1 MGSWSVRVCEG
12 TGIRDMAVLL
22 TFLLRQSY
30 PNLAHVPVYNT
41 CDHLY
46 ESSGLTVSSRNDNSM
61 SIRLQQQDRAAE
73 HIKYR

>member
-22 TFLLRQSY
+22 TFLRQSY

-41 CDHLY
+41 CEHLY
-46 ESSGLTVSSRNDNSM
+46 ELSSLTVNSRNDNSM
-61 SIRLQQQDRAAE
+61 TIRLQQQDRTAE
-73 HIKYR
+73 RIK